1 MTTSMPPPEPS
12 ANSPAGAALRA
23 GDLAAAVGIVAAVA
37 LMVAPTLG
45 FAFLHGWDDNLHI
58 TTNTA
63 RLTFS
68 PANVAY
74 WFTHDAVSCYLPLT
88 MLSYMADYAV
98 WGLNAL
104 GFRLQNL
111 LWHSLAAVGFLVLLR
126 RLGLRTLPA
135 FLGAL
140 LWAIHPQ
147 RVESVVW
154 ISERKDV
161 LCAAGYIAALLAY
174 LQARQRG
181 RRPVLAMA
189 CFLAAMLSK
198 SMAISLPV
206 AFLALEAHL
215 WCRTHGRRW
224 PARSDWMAL
233 LRRLAPFVVVAA
245 AFIPV
250 TIYFQSIPV
259 DETPPGRQVVVA
271 AHNLLWYAGKTLWPG
286 RLCPIYPRLDL
297 GPAGVAGLAGLWLA
311 LGGLL
316 VAACRRWSAA
326 VVGVVLPALLAYAAA
341 LAPVSGLVPLGHVDM
356 SDRYALIPTMAL
368 WALAAA
374 GLNALPS
381 LDPRRPAA
389 AAWQR
394 LALPALA
401 CLAAGYLIAGVL
413 YGRLWRDI
421 ETLTRSACQRE
432 PASVFALGQLGDIL
446 IDAERFDEVL
456 VCGARLAAADHAW
469 MTPAARQRALARG
482 LYLQGFALFRLGQ
495 PDEALHAFEA
505 IAPQLATTIFH
516 EPTRNTVVYAMMA
529 EIYLQRGQTDAAVA
543 CYDAILE
550 RLDPESFEAHFYAAV
565 RALQTGRDNEA
576 RRHLQAAEQRRPGHP
591 LVQQNLARLGPAP
604 TAPAPTP
611 AATPPPAPGATP

>member
-1 MTTSMPPPEPS
+1 MTTSTLPPTPP
-12 ANSPAGAALRA
+12 AYTPAGRA
-23 GDLAAAVGIVAAVA
+23 RRVADLAAAAAIVAAVA

-45 FAFLHGWDDNLHI
+45 FTFLHGWDDNLHI

-63 RLTFS
+63 RLAFT
-68 PANVAY
+68 PANIAY

-88 MLSYMADYAV
+88 MLSYMADYAA

-111 LWHSLAAVGFLVLLR
+111 LWHGLAALGFLVLLR

-135 FLGAL
+135 FLATI
-140 LWAIHPQ
+140 LWAVHPQ

-161 LCAAGYIAALLAY
+161 LCAAWYIAALLAY

-215 WCRTHGRRW
+215 WCRTHRLRW
-224 PARSDWMAL
+224 PAPPDWLAL
-233 LRRLAPFVVVAA
+233 LRRLAPFILVAA

-250 TIYFQSIPV
+250 TIHFQSIPV

-297 GPAGVAGLAGLWLA
+297 GPAAVAVLAGLWMALLA
-311 LGGLL
+311 GL
-316 VAACRRWSAA
+316 AMACRRWPAA
-326 VVGVVLPALLAYAAA
+326 ILGVVLPALLAYAAA

-356 SDRYALIPTMAL
+356 SDRYALIPTLAL
-368 WALAAA
+368 WALVAA

-381 LDPRRPAA
+381 LDPRHPAA

-401 CLAAGYLIAGVL
+401 CLAAGYLTAGVL

-446 IDAERFDEVL
+446 IDAGRFDEVL

-495 PDEALHAFEA
+495 PDEALRAFEA
-505 IAPQLATTIFH
+505 IAPQLTTTTFH

-529 EIYLQRGQTDAAVA
+529 EIYLQRGQSAAAIA

-550 RLDPESFEAHFYAAV
+550 RLEPESFEAHFYAAV
-565 RALQTGRDNEA
+565 RALQAGREDEA

-604 TAPAPTP
+604 TEPAPP
-611 AATPPPAPGATP
+611 APAPGATP